1 MTLKNDKSLKFLD
14 TVEALQG
21 KKEVE
26 NHTITKIGSLKDLDQ
41 WMDSLWFVSS
51 VKAELFYFALFNN

>member
-26 NHTITKIGSLKDLDQ
+26 NHTIAKIGSLKDLDQ
-41 WMDSLWFVSS
+41 WMDSL
-51 VKAELFYFALFNN
+51 

>member
-1 MTLKNDKSLKFLD
+1 MEEKKK
-14 TVEALQG
+14 

>member
-1 MTLKNDKSLKFLD
+1 MTLKNYKSLKFLD

-41 WMDSLWFVSS
+41 WMDSL
-51 VKAELFYFALFNN
+51 

>member
-1 MTLKNDKSLKFLD
+1 M
-14 TVEALQG
+14 EALQG
-21 KKEVE
+21 KKKVE